1 MQNSL
6 SRKKNSGIVI
16 VMISLTIFKNVVG
29 MSRSHK
35 LIILTSSTTNK
46 IGLFIHCFSFFNLFH
61 TLIGT
66 AIHIYIMTNVCYD
79 TLKILIKK

>member
-16 VMISLTIFKNVVG
+16 VMISLTIFKKVIG

-46 IGLFIHCFSFFNLFH
+46 IGYSYIVFHFSIYFIH
-61 TLIGT
+61 
-66 AIHIYIMTNVCYD
+66 
-79 TLKILIKK
+79 